1 MKKAEAMAAYG
12 DAAKQDMQLQ
22 ALKVYFEQ
30 LPAIAE
36 AVGKGYTN
44 VESIKMFGGDTS
56 KLAGDIMTNVTQVSD
71 GLAESLGIDLKTLL
85 AGFMGGSMANS
96 KSVTVNNTTSVLPTE
111 E

>member
-12 DAAKQDMQLQ
+12 DAAKQDMQLP

-44 VESIKMFGGDTS
+44 VDSIKMFGGDTS
-56 KLAGDIMTNVTQVSD
+56 QLAGDIMKNVTQVSD
-71 GLAESLGIDLKTLL
+71 GLSESLGIDLKALL
-85 AGFMGGSMANS
+85 AGFVGGKIAD
-96 KSVTVNNTTSVLPTE
+96 NN
-111 E
+111 